1 MNINTEALMRKI
13 FTLATV
19 VFLSS
24 TASALTLEEAL
35 TNAYNHHEDLK
46 VIRTDFLNEIEQFPQ
61 ALSEFM
67 PRISAGIDSTDTK
80 VDRIGGRPGD
90 PISRKNTQISKTITL
105 DQPVFNGGRSVNAIK
120 AAQSAFRAS
129 RGGYYDKEQKIILQ
143 EIEVYLS
150 VSEAKEK
157 YEISKASVKSN
168 STQLEAMKERFK
180 LGESTDTEVAS
191 AQAAL
196 GAAEADQAVSY
207 ANYEAAKASFY
218 QVFGIEPVDITM
230 PVVFSELPKTL
241 EELTEKAVALNP
253 GIESA
258 RHSTFSSKANENAAK
273 GALLPQVSLKV
284 QHGRTSYNPQ
294 DDALLNNNNKSI
306 TSTLS
311 VNVPILA
318 KGGAEYSD
326 IRRAKYQTRKSAIL
340 LDNQVKQ
347 IKSSCKANWEAY
359 NASMRRIEATDQAVK
374 AAEVAYNGMIQEEI
388 LGSKTIIDV
397 LNAQDRLNKQRQ
409 SGVEARKEFAL
420 AGYRIRSLIGELTA
434 KSMKLPVEYFS
445 PEHEFKKVKLRIVGF

>member
-1 MNINTEALMRKI
+1 MRKI
-13 FTLATV
+13 FTLVTIV
-19 VFLSS
+19 LLSS

-67 PRISAGIDSTDTK
+67 PRISAGVDSSDSK
-80 VDRIGGRPGD
+80 ISRIGGSSGVD
-90 PISRKNTQISKTITL
+90 AVNRKNTQLSKTITL
-105 DQPVFNGGRSVNAIK
+105 EQPLFNGGRSVNAMK

-150 VSEAKEK
+150 VSESKEK

-207 ANYEAAKASFY
+207 ANYEAAKANFY
-218 QVFGIEPVDITM
+218 QVFGVEPVEVTM
-230 PVVFSELPKTL
+230 PPVISELPKSL
-241 EELTEKAVALNP
+241 EELTEKAIALNP

-258 RHSTFSSKANENAAK
+258 RHATLSSKASENATK
-273 GALLPQVSLKV
+273 GALLPQVTFKV
-284 QHGRTSYNPQ
+284 QHGRTSFNPQ
-294 DDALLNNNNKSI
+294 DDELLGPGRGLNNNNKST

-326 IRRAKYQTRKSAIL
+326 IRRAKYQTRRSSIL

-359 NASMRRIEATDQAVK
+359 NASKLRIEATNQAVK
-374 AAEVAYNGMIQEEI
+374 AAEVAYNGMVQEEM

-397 LNAQDRLNKQRQ
+397 LNAQERLNNQRQ

-420 AGYRIRSLIGELTA
+420 AGYRIKSLVGELTA